1 MSSQPIDGIAGK
13 FRPDLI
19 LAGLLIFCVHY
30 YAYVYFFP
38 FHEGISAAPGVVK
51 AIKDVVFLGSLI
63 ALVFAVSWKQP
74 KPWQA
79 NVFWPFFVLLAT
91 TSTLHVPQTGWYDQV
106 RENIKNVALFIPI
119 YWMMFA
125 LSDYA
130 REQTTKHFFGI
141 LVFASLTQSAF
152 SFLFWYAG
160 GKLWLDRVFVGFIA
174 NPNSFALM
182 LNLATAALLMFLH
195 RAQGWKAISVILLA
209 IAFIAATIMRTT
221 SGSQFAIFILLIA
234 YSALLS
240 RAYWRKSIAAAFVV
254 GVVVGLSQTSLSET
268 LYTFQ
273 NLTTTLSGAN
283 DPSND
288 GISVGE
294 TKKAEQIE
302 VSQSVALRDQN
313 IRQAFGVLSEGPAA
327 ALSGSYNNTN
337 FVPMDG
343 QFWVLL
349 FNNGLLT
356 LAAFGAAS
364 AFVFLYTLGYV
375 WKNPTDETTVA
386 LHLMITAFGV
396 TCLASRILMYFPF
409 NLLFFMICGLA
420 MARATQSNRQTCSI
434 S

>member
-38 FHEGISAAPGVVK
+38 FDEGISAAPGAVK
-51 AIKDVVFLGSLI
+51 AIKDVVFLGSLV
-63 ALVFAVSWKQP
+63 ALAFAISWNQP

-79 NVFWPFFVLLAT
+79 NVFWPFFVLLVAT
-91 TSTLHVPQTGWYDQV
+91 SALHVPQTGWYDQV
-106 RENIKNVALFIPI
+106 RENVKNVALFVPI

-125 LSDYA
+125 LSERA
-130 REQTTKHFFGI
+130 RELTTKHFFGI

-152 SFLFWYAG
+152 SFLFWFVG
-160 GKLWLDRVFVGFIA
+160 GKLWLDKVFVGFIA

-195 RAQGWKAISVILLA
+195 RAQGWKAASVTLMA

-221 SGSQFAIFILLIA
+221 SGSQFAIFVLLIG
-234 YSALLS
+234 YSALLC
-240 RAYWRKSIAAAFVV
+240 RAYWRKSLAAALVV
-254 GVVVGLSQTSLSET
+254 GAVVGLSQTSLYET

-273 NLTTTLSGAN
+273 NITTTLSGAN

-288 GISVGE
+288 GKDE
-294 TKKAEQIE
+294 KKSEKVE
-302 VSQSVALRDQN
+302 VSRSVSLRDLN
-313 IRQAFGVLSEGPAA
+313 MRQAFGVLNEGVAPA
-327 ALSGSYNNTN
+327 LTGSYTNTQ

-356 LAAFGAAS
+356 LLAFGAAA

-375 WKNPTDETTVA
+375 WANPADETTIA
-386 LHLMITAFGV
+386 LHLMVTAFGV

-420 MARATQSNRQTCSI
+420 MARATQCNR
-434 S
+434 